1 MAGAPTT
8 RTIHI
13 GLLNYPG
20 VMQSA
25 LHGLTEMFYFTNRI
39 CAEHSQANLPQF
51 SISHWQIQ
59 NEGITQSINPL
70 QAMSSRLPVL
80 QVLIVPPSVNNHY
93 YPQPAPLLLDWI
105 NQHHASGTI
114 ICSACAGTFILA
126 AAGLLTNR
134 NATTHWQLTA
144 DFQQRFPQ
152 VRLDTDR
159 ILINDGDIITA
170 GGLMSWMDLG
180 LELVEQFTRPA
191 ILQKLGKWLIIDI
204 GKREQRFYKQFIPP
218 LDHGNSLIIKAQHYI
233 QKKYANPLSVKFLAE
248 YCCVGERT
256 LLRNF
261 VSTTGYTPMEY
272 IQQVRIQK
280 SRELLETTTRRIE
293 QIALQVGYEDS
304 GAFRKLFK
312 KFTGLSPKEFRLRF
326 VA

>member
-1 MAGAPTT
+1 MWELISLIWQTIIIQPMTNLLLLIYDLLGHGPHMFGLAIILFTIVIKLLTWPLNASQVKGA
-8 RTIHI
+8 
-13 GLLNYPG
+13 
-20 VMQSA
+20 
-25 LHGLTEMFYFTNRI
+25 
-39 CAEHSQANLPQF
+39 
-51 SISHWQIQ
+51 
-59 NEGITQSINPL
+59 
-70 QAMSSRLPVL
+70 QAMQEL
-80 QVLIVPPSVNNHY
+80 QN
-93 YPQPAPLLLDWI
+93 DKE
-105 NQHHASGTI
+105 
-114 ICSACAGTFILA
+114 
-126 AAGLLTNR
+126 
-134 NATTHWQLTA
+134 WQ
-144 DFQQRFPQ
+144 D
-152 VRLDTDR
+152 
-159 ILINDGDIITA
+159 
-170 GGLMSWMDLG
+170 
-180 LELVEQFTRPA
+180 
-191 ILQKLGKWLIIDI
+191 
-204 GKREQRFYKQFIPP
+204 
-218 LDHGNSLIIKAQHYI
+218 I